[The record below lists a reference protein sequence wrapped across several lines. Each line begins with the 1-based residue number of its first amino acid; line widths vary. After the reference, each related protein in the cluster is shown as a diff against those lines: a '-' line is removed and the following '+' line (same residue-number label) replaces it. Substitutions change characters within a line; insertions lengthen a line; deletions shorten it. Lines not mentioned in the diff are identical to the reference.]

1 MKLFKI
7 YEYKGG
13 FVCTRILGLPLIKT
27 GYVLTLLFI
36 GLPIA
41 QRRTYLTQVSG
52 GG

>member
-1 MKLFKI
+1 MKLFRI

-13 FVCTRILGLPLIKT
+13 FVCTKILGLSLIKKD
-27 GYVLTLLFI
+27 YVLTLLLM

-41 QRRTYLTQVSG
+41 QKRTYLTQVSG